1 VNPRHAERRRALD
14 ALYQADVMGVRPPKV
29 LEEWRAATGE
39 EVPAFT
45 GKLVRGVEDH
55 REDLDLIIGEA
66 AEGWTVE
73 RMAVVDRAILRLAGY
88 ELLYGQETPVA
99 VAIAEAVEAAN
110 ELSTEDS
117 GRFVNGVLG
126 KIARE
131 RRSDDGMAGEDDREA
146 GEG

>member
-1 VNPRHAERRRALD
+1 
-14 ALYQADVMGVRPPKV
+14 MGVQPPQV

-39 EVPAFT
+39 EVSAFT
-45 GKLVRGVEDH
+45 EELVRGVEDH

-66 AEGWTVE
+66 AEGWTIE
-73 RMAVVDRAILRLAGY
+73 RMAVVDRTILRLAGY
-88 ELLYGQETPVA
+88 ELLYGRDTPVA
-99 VAIAEAVEAAN
+99 VAVEAAK

-131 RRSDDGMAGEDDREA
+131 RRGDDGVSNQGDREA